1 MGKFDVWCDAQFR
14 RSYKSY
20 PNTIGFQCRR
30 DLHNGRDCAQH
41 SCSDVHSS
49 DVHAI
54 LSCVEILWCLGKN
67 CMTIGT
73 DHDITLQI
81 ERAIWMVRGDYLAT
95 ASSMGNCIYFW
106 SWHPRK
112 SSQTDQ
118 SDARWCVGWRDKNY
132 RQITIELTV
141 VEIISSLHLT
151 SRLLSA
157 WSRQFRCSARFECL
171 YNSFP
176 HTICFQWRRAL
187 SMHQNLSQHLCSER
201 FPSCI
206 SSLNYM

>member
-1 MGKFDVWCDAQFR
+1 MV
-14 RSYKSY
+14 
-20 PNTIGFQCRR
+20 FQCGRELHGCETVHIIDRNDVQSSTVMQISPALKVYGIWARIVGPSNWASHCMGR
-30 DLHNGRDCAQH
+30 DLRT
-41 SCSDVHSS
+41 S
-49 DVHAI
+49 
-54 LSCVEILWCLGKN
+54 
-67 CMTIGT
+67 
-73 DHDITLQI
+73 
-81 ERAIWMVRGDYLAT
+81 WMHIADYLAT
-95 ASSMGNCIYFW
+95 ASSMCNLHIVLILT
-106 SWHPRK
+106 PKK

-118 SDARWCVGWRDKNY
+118 FDTRWCVGWRDKNY